1 MGKTKILI
9 VILLVVI
16 LAIFNFG
23 DFASVLLNFIN
34 TNLEKIKIIQAEN
47 PYLVEIL
54 FFTTYIVTTTIS
66 LPVASIL
73 GLLSGMIFGVITAVI
88 LVSFASSIGATFAF
102 LLSRY
107 LLKDYVE
114 KRFSEPYQKINS
126 GFIKKSG

>member
-23 DFASVLLNFIN
+23 DFVSVLLNFIN

-54 FFTTYIVTTTIS
+54 FFTT
-66 LPVASIL
+66 
-73 GLLSGMIFGVITAVI
+73 
-88 LVSFASSIGATFAF
+88 
-102 LLSRY
+102 
-107 LLKDYVE
+107 
-114 KRFSEPYQKINS
+114 
-126 GFIKKSG
+126 